1 MRIAITC
8 NIKEEVPPHLE
19 ECYAEWDDHETI
31 ESVKNALLEKHEEV
45 FIVNADRR
53 APRRLE
59 ELRPEMVFNM
69 AEGMGGDSRESFI
82 PAVLELL
89 GIPYTGSSPLTLGLC
104 LNKLRAKQI
113 LSCYG
118 IPTPRYFVVER
129 EYRGIKEGLDFPL
142 IVKPI
147 HEGSSKG
154 IRNNSLVRN
163 EEELRERVH
172 TVISTYHQPALVEEY
187 LSGREFTV
195 ALLGNEDQI
204 RVLPIVEIDYSTIPE
219 GANPIYSYE
228 AKWVFDRPENPLDIF
243 RCPADLD
250 DELYRTLCQLAVDS
264 FRALGVRDW
273 CRIDIRCDGS
283 GRPHVLELNPLPGI
297 LPAPECNSCFPKAA
311 RAAGLSFSELVNT
324 VVDIARKR
332 YGI

>member
-1 MRIAITC
+1 MKIAITC

-31 ESVKNALLEKHEEV
+31 ESVRKALLERHEEV
-45 FIVNADRR
+45 FIVEANRD
-53 APRRLE
+53 APSRLNS
-59 ELRPEMVFNM
+59 LKPDMVFNM

-82 PAVLELL
+82 PAILELL
-89 GIPYTGSSPLTLGLC
+89 EIPYTGSSPLTLGLC

-118 IPTPRYFVVER
+118 IPTPRYFVVEKR
-129 EYRGIKEGLDFPL
+129 YSGIEGGLEFPM
-142 IVKPI
+142 IVKPL

-154 IRNNSLVRN
+154 IRNDSLVHGEAELEERVNSL
-163 EEELRERVH
+163 
-172 TVISTYHQPALVEEY
+172 IATYGQPALVEEY

-195 ALLGNEDQI
+195 ALLGNGDDI
-204 RVLPIVEIDYSTIPE
+204 RVLPIVEIDYSAIPR

-228 AKWVFDRPENPLDIF
+228 AKWVFDRPEAPLNIF
-243 RCPADLD
+243 RCPAEVSD
-250 DELYRTLCQLAVDS
+250 TLKENVSRLAVES
-264 FRALGVRDW
+264 FKALGVRDW
-273 CRIDIRCDGS
+273 CRVDIRCDAE

-297 LPAPECNSCFPKAA
+297 LPDPEHNSCFPKAA
-311 RAAGLSFSELVNT
+311 RAAGLTFSELVNT

-332 YGI
+332 YGL